1 VDCREVDKFLQ
12 VYIDG
17 ELDESDRRRLQEHL
31 DDCDSC
37 REVADYERRFKQ
49 AVKVRWPRSTAP
61 DSLKE
66 RVVEAMSNA
75 EKKAPGRHRFR
86 RRLVFSSVPAA
97 AALALVITFTWT
109 VTSGFSPLVKEAV
122 LQHSTEPPVEVS
134 SSDRSAV
141 EEWFRKKVD
150 FHVALPRFTHSR
162 INLVGARL
170 SHLAERQAALVSY
183 RNGGDRFSL
192 FVLTDTGGNL
202 EGKRCKKIESTKFCI
217 SEQRGYTVVLW
228 RSRGLMYSLVGDSD
242 PREMLRVIATGL
254 SR

>member
-1 VDCREVDKFLQ
+1 MDCREVDKFLQ

-17 ELDESDRRRLQEHL
+17 ELDEADRRRLQEHL
-31 DDCDSC
+31 YDCKSC
-37 REVADYERRFKQ
+37 RAAADYERRFKQ
-49 AVKVRWPRSTAP
+49 AVKVRWPRSAAP

-66 RVVEAMSNA
+66 RVVEGMAQT
-75 EKKAPGRHRFR
+75 PRRHTMR

-97 AALALVITFTWT
+97 VALALVITFTWT
-109 VTSGFSPLVKEAV
+109 VTSGFSPLLKEAV

-134 SSDRSAV
+134 TSDRSTV

-150 FHVALPRFTHSR
+150 FHVALPRFGHSR
-162 INLVGARL
+162 VSLVGARL

-183 RNGGDRFSL
+183 RSGGDRFSL
-192 FVLTDTGGNL
+192 FVLTDTGGDL
-202 EGKRCKKIESTKFCI
+202 DGRRCKKIESTKFCI

-242 PREMLRVIATGL
+242 PREMLRVIAAEL
-254 SR
+254 SH